1 MLRQNDLKI
10 VQFSFTAKPDL
21 LLQLG
26 DAFTWSIPMLRKG
39 LMDMFI
45 EFLSFTND
53 QVIDSRKTED
63 LSMLDDTVLNALDIN
78 QSEKKMVH
86 ENRNVELSF
95 LE

>member
-1 MLRQNDLKI
+1 MRQNDMKI

-26 DAFTWSIPMLRKG
+26 DAFTWTIPILSKN

-53 QVIDSRKTED
+53 QVINSRKTED
-63 LSMLDDTVLNALDIN
+63 LSLLDDTVLNALDIN
-78 QSEKKMVH
+78 
-86 ENRNVELSF
+86 
-95 LE
+95 